1 MASKQIGAVVLS
13 CFIAIIAL
21 AFRPCASVEPM
32 DGGWS
37 DAGATW
43 YGPANGAGSDGTL
56 RVHYHACIMCTY
68 VFIANAAHALI

>member
-1 MASKQIGAVVLS
+1 MASKQIGRVVVLS
-13 CFIAIIAL
+13 CFIAIMAL

-56 RVHYHACIMCTY
+56 RVHYHACMCCT
-68 VFIANAAHALI
+68 FSLRMQHALI